1 MVKFNAN
8 KPLLVKIF
16 LKGMLMTPVIF
27 GLLPFFEGNIGKVEA
42 ELSNYS
48 LASLNHSSDF
58 IFFQENSLI
67 QVPIFLDQKNLKK
80 QRMVV
85 TITAYSSS
93 LWETDDTPYW
103 TASGTFVREGIVAN
117 NFLPFGTKIKI
128 PDLFGEKVFVV
139 EDRMNPRCSD
149 FQVDIWFPEHRQALN
164 FGKKITYIEIL
175 NE

>member
-1 MVKFNAN
+1 MKKFSDN
-8 KPLLVKIF
+8 KFLLVKNF
-16 LKGMLMTPVIF
+16 LKGILMTPIIF

-42 ELSNYS
+42 ELNNYS
-48 LASLNHSSDF
+48 LALSNHSSDF

-67 QVPIFLDQKNLKK
+67 QAPIFLDQKNLKK
-80 QRMVV
+80 QRMIV
-85 TITAYSSS
+85 TVTAYSSS

-117 NFLPFGTKIKI
+117 NSLPFGTKIKI

-139 EDRMNPRCSD
+139 EDRMNPRCGN
-149 FQVDIWFPEHRQALN
+149 FQVDIWVPDQRQALN

>member
-1 MVKFNAN
+1 MEKFSVN
-8 KPLLVKIF
+8 KFLLTKNF
-16 LKGMLMTPVIF
+16 LKGILMVPIIF

-42 ELSNYS
+42 ELNNYS
-48 LASLNHSSDF
+48 LALSNCSSGF

-67 QVPIFLDQKNLKK
+67 QTPIFLDQNNLNK
-80 QRMVV
+80 QKMVV
-85 TITAYSSS
+85 TVTAYSSS
-93 LWETDDTPYW
+93 LWETDDTPYL

-128 PDLFGEKVFVV
+128 PDLFGEKIFVV
-139 EDRMNPRCSD
+139 EDRMNPRFSK
-149 FQVDIWFPEHRQALN
+149 FQLDIWFPDYQQALN

>member
-1 MVKFNAN
+1 MLKFSVN
-8 KPLLVKIF
+8 KFLLTKNF
-16 LKGMLMTPVIF
+16 LKGILMVPIIF
-27 GLLPFFEGNIGKVEA
+27 GLLPFFEADIGKVEA
-42 ELSNYS
+42 ELNNYS
-48 LASLNHSSDF
+48 LNSPDYSSGF

-67 QVPIFLDQKNLKK
+67 QTLNFFDQQNLKK
-80 QRMVV
+80 QRIMAI
-85 TITAYSSS
+85 ITAYSSS
-93 LWETDDTPYW
+93 LWETDDTPYL

-139 EDRMNPRCSD
+139 EDRMNPRCSK
-149 FQVDIWFPEHRQALN
+149 FQLDIWFPDYQQALN